1 MKLKR
6 IRRAI
11 LEDGIE
17 SNLDEALGRVLD
29 FYRKFVP
36 CNKYE
41 AARPRSL
48 RDPFF
53 HSKAE
58 SHRQS

>member
-1 MKLKR
+1 MAQLDISDENLMKLKR

-17 SNLDEALGRVLD
+17 SNLGEALARVLD

-36 CNKYE
+36 CN
-41 AARPRSL
+41 
-48 RDPFF
+48 
-53 HSKAE
+53 
-58 SHRQS
+58 